1 MISHVINLDIS
12 KNLSDYLHR
21 AGKVGRAR
29 EIGEVFSL
37 IDNREKNIVRCMK
50 RALKLILKKNIFIKA
65 M

>member
-1 MISHVINLDIS
+1 MS